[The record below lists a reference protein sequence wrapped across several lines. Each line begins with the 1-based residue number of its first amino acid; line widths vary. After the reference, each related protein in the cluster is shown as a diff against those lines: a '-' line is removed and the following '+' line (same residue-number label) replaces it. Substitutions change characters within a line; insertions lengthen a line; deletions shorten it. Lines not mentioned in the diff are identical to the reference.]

1 MGLNIELLYPSHV
14 TTLKTTSSRR
24 KEHTLDNST
33 FPDSRLGLVERQNGS
48 LM

>member
-24 KEHTLDNST
+24 KEQMFDDTTFLDSN
-33 FPDSRLGLVERQNGS
+33 LGLAERQKGS
-48 LM
+48 LI